1 MAFIQRRDLTIHYQW
16 LDQKRDKTI
25 VLINSLGTNLMIWE
39 NVVPLISKEFNV
51 LMFDKRGHG
60 LSSTKEEQITID
72 DYADDVIYLMDEL
85 NIEKTNVLGLSIGG
99 MITYSLASRYPER
112 FERLIFSN
120 TGAKIGTV
128 EGWNERIQAIEKNG
142 ITSMS
147 AAIIERW
154 LSLDYRKSN
163 PAETDGYINMLERNT
178 TLGYVQ
184 ACAAIRDAD
193 FNPVLKKIKQPSL
206 FIGGAADLGTTPE
219 FVAKNAKNLGA
230 ERIEIIKGVGHLP
243 CIEKPEEVANL
254 ILNFCQNKIG
264 EAISLYDQGMKTRR
278 SVLGNAHVD
287 RAEAN
292 KTDFDKDFQTYI
304 INSAWGSIWS
314 RPNLTK
320 RERSMI
326 TISVLAALGHEE
338 ELEMHIRATQNT
350 GATEEDVKEV
360 LLHIGIYAGVPVTN
374 GAMKIA
380 KTIFQ
385 KIKKETDE

>member
-1 MAFIQRRDLTIHYQW
+1 MTFIQRENITIHYQW
-16 LDQKRDKTI
+16 LNQNRDQTI
-25 VLINSLGTNLMIWE
+25 VLINSLGTNLRIWE
-39 NVVPLISKEFNV
+39 SVVPLISGVFNV

-60 LSSTKEEQITID
+60 LSSTNDGQIKID
-72 DYADDVIYLMDEL
+72 DYADDVIYLMDSL
-85 NIEKTNVLGLSIGG
+85 NITKANVLGLSIGG
-99 MITYSLASRYPER
+99 MITYSLASRYSER
-112 FERLIFSN
+112 FEKLIFSN

-142 ITSMS
+142 IASMS

-154 LSLDYRKSN
+154 LSPEYRKTHL
-163 PAETDGYINMLERNT
+163 AETVGYQNMLERNT
-178 TLGYVQ
+178 MLGYVQ

-193 FNPVLKKIKQPSL
+193 FNPVLKNIKHPSM
-206 FIGGAADLGTTPE
+206 FIGGAADLGTTPD
-219 FVAKNAKNLGA
+219 FVTENAQKIGS
-230 ERIEIIKGVGHLP
+230 EKIEIIEGVGHLP
-243 CIEKPEEVANL
+243 CIEKPEEVAKL
-254 ILNFCQNKIG
+254 ILDFCQNN
-264 EAISLYDQGMKTRR
+264 EDISLYDQGMKTRR

-314 RPNLTK
+314 RPHLTK

-326 TISVLAALGHEE
+326 TIALLAALGHEE

-350 GATEEDVKEV
+350 GATEEDIKEV

-380 KTIFQ
+380 KEVFY
-385 KIKKETDE
+385 KIKKQNDE